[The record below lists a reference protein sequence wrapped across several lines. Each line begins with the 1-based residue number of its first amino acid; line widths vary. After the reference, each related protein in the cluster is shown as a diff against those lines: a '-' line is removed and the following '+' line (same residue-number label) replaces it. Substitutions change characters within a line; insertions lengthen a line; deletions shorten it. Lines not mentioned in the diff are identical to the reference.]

1 MKKYFLFFYVSLC
14 CAAGSSAQ
22 NVGIG
27 TSTPLARLAVDSS
40 IMVDQENS
48 NQGFLDRSSLYF
60 GSDKRVGIVRSFL
73 SGSAGR
79 NGLGFFT
86 NNNRRMT
93 IDSTG
98 QVGIGT
104 INPVQTLHVN
114 GNTYLAGN
122 VGIGSS
128 TPDYAFENLW
138 GYNYMHYGLGIGTTP
153 NSSYL
158 LDVGTYGSGVR
169 FRGDFRVDGTVNP
182 TTTLEIGND
191 ATIEGTLTVNNGKG
205 VAFNAS
211 AATNL
216 RLYRFTTANF
226 HAVLGPHG
234 SATAS
239 IAFGGGF
246 TSTPHVIVGDI
257 ESTGGTVGEL
267 DRVILV
273 LRGCSLNTSTGVT
286 TCNAKII
293 NTDNSSV
300 DYNIT
305 WNCLAIGY

>member
-1 MKKYFLFFYVSLC
+1 MKKHSLLLCIGVYVGM
-14 CAAGSSAQ
+14 AAWAQ

-27 TSTPLARLAVDSS
+27 TTNPLARLSVDSS

-48 NQGFLDRSSLYF
+48 NQGNLSQGSLYF

-93 IDSTG
+93 IDSIG
-98 QVGIGT
+98 RVGIGT
-104 INPVQTLHVN
+104 ISPVQTLHVN
-114 GNTYLAGN
+114 GNTYIAGN

-138 GYNYMHYGLGIGTTP
+138 GYNYMFYGLGVGTTP
-153 NSSYL
+153 GSTYL
-158 LDVGTYGSGVR
+158 LDVGATGSGVR

-182 TTTLEIGND
+182 STTLNIGNN
-191 ATIEGTLTVNNGKG
+191 ATVEGTLTVNNGKG
-205 VAFNAS
+205 VAYNAN
-211 AATNL
+211 ATTNL
-216 RLYRFTTANF
+216 RLFRFTTANF
-226 HAVLGPHG
+226 HAVLGPHA
-234 SATAS
+234 SAQTT

-246 TSTPHVIVGDI
+246 TSTPYVIVGDI

-273 LRGCSLNTSTGVT
+273 LRGCSLNTGTGVT